1 LKLKTNIRCPDG
13 ELYKFINGVA
23 VVPGMR
29 SKTTGQPVTITLKE
43 FHELRKLR
51 MDGNGHPDQS

>member
-1 LKLKTNIRCPDG
+1 MKLKTNIRCKDG
-13 ELYKFINGVA
+13 ELYKFVNGVA

-43 FHELRKLR
+43 FKELNEKANRK
-51 MDGNGHPDQS
+51 S